1 MHISIAGF
9 FGNSPRRG
17 LSFARDFAQALEEL
31 NFRTLSLP
39 EHVVFFPTYESD
51 YPYTDDG
58 EPNWGPDTGIFD
70 PLFVAQALALTTTK
84 LRFITG
90 VLILTQ
96 RPALLTAKEVLT
108 LDHFTDGRFELGV
121 GSGWSWEEYSAL
133 GVDFARRGRRLD
145 EYIEALRVAWTD
157 DRATYTGEF
166 VHFENAVM
174 NPKPIT
180 PGGPPIIIGG
190 DSPAAMKR
198 AAVLGDGWYGWWA
211 QPDIKAHLGQLGE
224 TLNAHGRDLS
234 DEDFD
239 FKLGL
244 PLSEINPSEIEA
256 KVELAA
262 SLGVDELILAPPIP
276 TKDFR
281 THLQLVARAAGLV

>member
-17 LSFARDFAQALEEL
+17 LSFAQDFAQALEEL

-51 YPYTDDG
+51 YPYTEDG
-58 EPNWGPDTGIFD
+58 EPNWGPETGIFD
-70 PLFVAQALALTTTK
+70 PLFVAQALANSTTK

-121 GSGWSWEEYSAL
+121 GSGWSWEEYNAL
-133 GVDFARRGRRLD
+133 GVDFAQRGRRLN

-157 DRATYTGEF
+157 ERATYKGDF

-190 DSPAAMKR
+190 DSPAAMRR
-198 AAVLGDGWYGWWA
+198 AALLGDGWYGWWA
-211 QPDIKAHLGQLGE
+211 QPDIKTHLGQLGE
-224 TLNAHGRDLS
+224 ILNAHGRDLS
-234 DEDFD
+234 DKDFD

-244 PLSEINPSEIEA
+244 PLAEINPGEIEA

-276 TKDFR
+276 AKDFN
-281 THLQLVARAAGLV
+281 THLETVATAAGLV